1 MVIIINN
8 SLMNFNISTYSFII
22 VVIITVYFKD
32 FELIADLTVIIR
44 VSAIIYVIHVEFVV
58 IAAIEKVVITIMFI
72 IAIIFAF
79 IINFNI
85 NIIDFIA

>member
-58 IAAIEKVVITIMFI
+58 IAAIKKVVITIMFI